1 MYLLLVNPTSGGGK
15 GKSQGQIVSD
25 YLARHSLDFIE
36 ISGSSYESAASAL
49 AHAIRKTSHLEALIV
64 VGGDGMAHLAIQ
76 ELAKSSI
83 PLILIPAGTGN
94 DFARSLGLPLSDP
107 ISILER
113 SRKNS
118 ATAIDL
124 GTVNGRYFCEVLS
137 TGFDSVV
144 NERANRM
151 RLISGRSKYNLAI
164 LLELPLFRPRRYA
177 FAVDGASFE
186 VDAMLIAIAN
196 GASYGGGMRVCPDAK
211 LDDGRFDLMILEPVS
226 KLEFLRVFPRF
237 FSGSHI
243 DHPRV
248 RIMRGSKVEVEAQA
262 VAYADGE
269 RIGQL
274 PITAEIATSALRTW
288 RFP

>member
-1 MYLLLVNPTSGGGK
+1 MFLLLVNPTSGGGK
-15 GKSQGQIVSD
+15 GRKQGRIVRN
-25 YLARHSLDFIE
+25 YLTSRSLDFLD
-36 ISGSSYESAASAL
+36 ISADNYESALTSLASS
-49 AHAIRKTSHLEALIV
+49 ITKVSHLEAVIV

-76 ELAKSSI
+76 ILAKTSI

-94 DFARSLGLPLSDP
+94 DFARSLGIPLSDP
-107 ISILER
+107 ISILDR
-113 SRKNS
+113 ARQTK
-118 ATAIDL
+118 AAPIDL
-124 GTVNGRYFCEVLS
+124 GVVNGRYFCEVLS

-144 NERANRM
+144 NERANRI

-164 LLELPLFRPRRYA
+164 LLELPLFRPKRY
-177 FAVDGASFE
+177 FFKVDETSFE
-186 VDAMLIAIAN
+186 IDAMLIAIAN

-226 KLEFLRVFPRF
+226 KIEFLRVFPRV

-248 RIMRGSKVEVEAQA
+248 RIMRGATVEVRAEA

-274 PITAEIATSALRTW
+274 PIRAEISPNALRTW
-288 RFP
+288 RFA

>member
-15 GKSQGQIVSD
+15 GKSQGQIVRD

-64 VGGDGMAHLAIQ
+64 VGGDGMVHLAIQ
-76 ELAKSSI
+76 ELAKSSV

-124 GTVNGRYFCEVLS
+124 GTVNGRFFCEVLS

-226 KLEFLRVFPRF
+226 KLEFLRVFPRV

-274 PITAEIATSALRTW
+274 PITAEIAPSALRTW